1 MATMKEMAIKEY
13 MSNINFNN
21 DKWSV
26 DEMKKD
32 MRAFLGE
39 EPAIDVKY
47 EKTAF
52 VNEDT
57 GTTHE
62 DLKLEAI
69 SIIFYD
75 TDEKFKK
82 IDLSI

>member
-1 MATMKEMAIKEY
+1 MATMKETAIKEY

-21 DKWSV
+21 GKWSV

-32 MRAFLGE
+32 MRQFLGE

-47 EKTAF
+47 EKTAKI
-52 VNEDT
+52 NEDK
-57 GTTHE
+57 GTTYE
-62 DLKLEAI
+62 ELELESI